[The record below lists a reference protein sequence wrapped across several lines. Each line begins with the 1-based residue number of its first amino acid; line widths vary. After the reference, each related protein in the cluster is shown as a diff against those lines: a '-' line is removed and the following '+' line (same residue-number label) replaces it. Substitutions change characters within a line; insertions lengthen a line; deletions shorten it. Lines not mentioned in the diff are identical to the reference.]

1 MYDRIVVNR
10 QDGRGWAVAM
20 GYIDCLTE
28 QSVILVLDKYVII
41 HHINI
46 LSITRYILLLELYH
60 VVTLQYYIVLILI
73 VV

>member
-10 QDGRGWAVAM
+10 QDGHGWAVAM

-41 HHINI
+41 HHI
-46 LSITRYILLLELYH
+46 SITRYILLLELYH